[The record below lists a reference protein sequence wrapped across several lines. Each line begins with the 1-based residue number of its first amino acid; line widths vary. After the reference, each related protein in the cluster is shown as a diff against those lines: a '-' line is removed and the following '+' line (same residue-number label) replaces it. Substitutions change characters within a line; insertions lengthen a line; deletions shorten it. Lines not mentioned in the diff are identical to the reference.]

1 MEQVDDFGP
10 VALVME
16 RLRRELT
23 DRSEIEI
30 ATAVLDAWDHPR
42 LSTGADQ
49 GSVEQSARAR
59 LSVPDVVV

>member
-16 RLRRELT
+16 RLLRELT

-49 GSVEQSARAR
+49 SSVEQSARAR